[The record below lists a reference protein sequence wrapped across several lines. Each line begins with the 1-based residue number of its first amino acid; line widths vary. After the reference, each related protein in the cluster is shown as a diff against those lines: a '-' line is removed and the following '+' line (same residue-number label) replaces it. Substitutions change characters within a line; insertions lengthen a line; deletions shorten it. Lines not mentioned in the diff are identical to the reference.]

1 MVAHRHLHRRLQAL
15 LPAVLETYGLHPGNL
30 PGALAR
36 SAQAALVTAADRG
49 GALWLR
55 LSERS
60 RAALAGDAATF
71 LASAL
76 QARAALPGDA
86 APWRY
91 CAWRALRRDSA
102 WTWGADAEGASGAS
116 AAGFVT
122 WEAQGRAR
130 LLVLPAQA
138 ALLCRWWR

>member
-1 MVAHRHLHRRLQAL
+1 
-15 LPAVLETYGLHPGNL
+15 
-30 PGALAR
+30 
-36 SAQAALVTAADRG
+36 
-49 GALWLR
+49 
-55 LSERS
+55 
-60 RAALAGDAATF
+60 ALAGDAATF
-71 LASAL
+71 LGGAL

-86 APWRY
+86 VPWSY
-91 CAWRALRRDSA
+91 CPWRALRRYPVRSGAADA
-102 WTWGADAEGASGAS
+102 DADAEDASGAS

>member
-15 LPAVLETYGLHPGNL
+15 LPAAFETHGLHHGNL
-30 PGALAR
+30 PATLAR

-60 RAALAGDAATF
+60 RAALAGDAAAF
-71 LASAL
+71 LGGAL

-86 APWRY
+86 VPWRY
-91 CAWRALRRDSA
+91 RPWRAVRRDPA
-102 WTWGADAEGASGAS
+102 ADADAENAGVTS
-116 AAGFVT
+116 APGFVT
-122 WEAQGRAR
+122 WETQGRAR

-138 ALLCRWWR
+138 TLLCRWWR

>member
-15 LPAVLETYGLHPGNL
+15 LPAALETHGLHPGNL
-30 PGALAR
+30 PATLAR

-60 RAALAGDAATF
+60 RAALANDAATF
-71 LASAL
+71 LGSAL

-91 CAWRALRRDSA
+91 CPWRAVRRDPVR
-102 WTWGADAEGASGAS
+102 TADADGVSGAS
-116 AAGFVT
+116 SAGFIT

>member
-1 MVAHRHLHRRLQAL
+1 MSAHTHLHRRVQAL
-15 LPAVLETYGLHPGNL
+15 LPDALDTRGLHRGNA
-30 PGALAR
+30 GAALAR

-60 RAALAGDAATF
+60 REALTAHGLGF
-71 LASAL
+71 LAAAL
-76 QARAALPGDA
+76 QARAALPGEA
-86 APWRY
+86 EPWRY

-102 WTWGADAEGASGAS
+102 WAQAGQGTQAPHGP
-116 AAGFVT
+116 GFVT

>member
-1 MVAHRHLHRRLQAL
+1 MLAHRHLHRRLQAL
-15 LPAVLETYGLHPGNL
+15 LPAALETQGLHPGNL
-30 PGALAR
+30 PALLAR

-60 RAALAGDAATF
+60 CAALAGDAATL

-91 CAWRALRRDSA
+91 RRWRPLRRDVPWA
-102 WTWGADAEGASGAS
+102 AGQGAQDAADAST
-116 AAGFVT
+116 AGFVT

>member
-1 MVAHRHLHRRLQAL
+1 MSAHIRLHRRVQAL
-15 LPAVLETYGLHPGNL
+15 LPDALDTRGLHRGNA
-30 PGALAR
+30 GAALAR

-60 RAALAGDAATF
+60 RDALSAHGLGF
-71 LASAL
+71 LAAAL
-76 QARAALPGDA
+76 QARAALHGEA
-86 APWRY
+86 EPWRY
-91 CAWRALRRDSA
+91 CTWRALRRASA
-102 WTWGADAEGASGAS
+102 WAPVEQGTQAQHGP
-116 AAGFVT
+116 GFVT

>member
-15 LPAVLETYGLHPGNL
+15 LPAAFETHGLHHGNL
-30 PGALAR
+30 PATLAR

-60 RAALAGDAATF
+60 RAALAGDAAAF
-71 LASAL
+71 LGGAV
-76 QARAALPGDA
+76 QARAALPGDT

-91 CAWRALRRDSA
+91 CPWRAVRRDPA
-102 WTWGADAEGASGAS
+102 ADTDAENAGGTSS
-116 AAGFVT
+116 PGFVT
-122 WEAQGRAR
+122 WETQGRAR

>member
-1 MVAHRHLHRRLQAL
+1 MSAHTHLHRRVQAL
-15 LPAVLETYGLHPGNL
+15 LPDALDTRGLHRGNA
-30 PGALAR
+30 GASLAR

-60 RAALAGDAATF
+60 RDALVAQGLAF
-71 LASAL
+71 LAAAQ
-76 QARAALPGDA
+76 QARAALPGEA
-86 APWRY
+86 EPWRY

-102 WTWGADAEGASGAS
+102 WAQASHGP
-116 AAGFVT
+116 GFVT

>member
-15 LPAVLETYGLHPGNL
+15 LPAALETHGLHHGNL
-30 PGALAR
+30 PASLAR

-86 APWRY
+86 APWCY
-91 CAWRALRRDSA
+91 CPWRAVRRDPACVANAEEVPHASPSA
-102 WTWGADAEGASGAS
+102 
-116 AAGFVT
+116 FVT

-130 LLVLPAQA
+130 LLLLPAQA

>member
-15 LPAVLETYGLHPGNL
+15 LPAALETHGLHPGNL
-30 PGALAR
+30 PATLAR

-71 LASAL
+71 LGSAL

-91 CAWRALRRDSA
+91 CPWRAVRRDPA
-102 WTWGADAEGASGAS
+102 RIAAADAEDASGAS
-116 AAGFVT
+116 SAGFVT

>member
-15 LPAVLETYGLHPGNL
+15 LPAALETHGLHHGNL
-30 PGALAR
+30 PASLAR

-91 CAWRALRRDSA
+91 CPWRAVRRDPA
-102 WTWGADAEGASGAS
+102 CAANAEEVPPAS
-116 AAGFVT
+116 ASAFVT

-130 LLVLPAQA
+130 LLLLPAQA

>member
-1 MVAHRHLHRRLQAL
+1 MLAHRHLHRRLQAL
-15 LPAVLETYGLHPGNL
+15 LPAALETHGLHHGNL
-30 PGALAR
+30 PATLAR

-55 LSERS
+55 RSERS

-71 LASAL
+71 LGGAL

-91 CAWRALRRDSA
+91 CPWRAVRGDAALA
-102 WTWGADAEGASGAS
+102 ADADAAAGAS
-116 AAGFVT
+116 APGFVT

>member
-15 LPAVLETYGLHPGNL
+15 LPAALETHGLHPGNL
-30 PGALAR
+30 PATLAR

-71 LASAL
+71 LGGAL

-86 APWRY
+86 VPWRY
-91 CAWRALRRDSA
+91 CPWRALRRDPVRA
-102 WTWGADAEGASGAS
+102 AAEDASGAS

>member
-1 MVAHRHLHRRLQAL
+1 MVAHRHRHLHRRLQAL
-15 LPAVLETYGLHPGNL
+15 LPPALETHGLHPGNL

-60 RAALAGDAATF
+60 RAALAGDAVAF
-71 LASAL
+71 LAGAL

-91 CAWRALRRDSA
+91 CPWRAVRRDPA
-102 WTWGADAEGASGAS
+102 WAMDVERRGDTPAP
-116 AAGFVT
+116 GFVT
-122 WEAQGRAR
+122 WEAEGRAR